1 MSTTSG
7 APKRRRSVATDTGLK
22 TQRRYSDVRELH
34 VALEFQRHIH
44 RVTVLAQ
51 APATCSSNTP
61 LQCTVKALNDKA
73 LLQFAHAALPPVC
86 VQVPWPVV
94 PGSYAASFSDGYVF
108 TIPTK
113 PIGRT
118 CQPPPSSPWHE
129 FAQKD
134 IDALQCAR
142 CAQTLVQFTP
152 RAHLRALPSEH
163 WEELVDAWMC
173 HGDQRLNASVT
184 QGRRDVDVHRV
195 PRDDELWVSS
205 LWLKTSSASITS
217 GVCIRGEAQDN
228 FSEVRI
234 ISDLPCTDQQ
244 KSRHRP
250 TYRG

>member
-1 MSTTSG
+1 M
-7 APKRRRSVATDTGLK
+7 
-22 TQRRYSDVRELH
+22 
-34 VALEFQRHIH
+34 
-44 RVTVLAQ
+44 
-51 APATCSSNTP
+51 
-61 LQCTVKALNDKA
+61 
-73 LLQFAHAALPPVC
+73 
-86 VQVPWPVV
+86 
-94 PGSYAASFSDGYVF
+94 
-108 TIPTK
+108 
-113 PIGRT
+113 
-118 CQPPPSSPWHE
+118 
-129 FAQKD
+129 
-134 IDALQCAR
+134 QCAR

>member
-1 MSTTSG
+1 MLPPP
-7 APKRRRSVATDTGLK
+7 ARKRAASNDARIL
-22 TQRRYSDVRELH
+22 QRPRAEDVRLPVVLEYH
-34 VALEFQRHIH
+34 RNIARATAVVWDATEPVRCDVAQGTLTLRAGEACNVLPLDWPLVDGVYTGEEQDGAQV
-44 RVTVLAQ
+44 VTL
-51 APATCSSNTP
+51 PAHTSP
-61 LQCTVKALNDKA
+61 PFALVPQSPW
-73 LLQFAHAALPPVC
+73 LQFASEQTPVLALACAAC
-86 VQVPWPVV
+86 
-94 PGSYAASFSDGYVF
+94 GSTLMQCSGAA
-108 TIPTK
+108 T
-113 PIGRT
+113 
-118 CQPPPSSPWHE
+118 
-129 FAQKD
+129 
-134 IDALQCAR
+134 
-142 CAQTLVQFTP
+142 
-152 RAHLRALPSEH
+152 LRALPSEN